1 MGRRELARSV
11 GLKAVWGSWLIS
23 SGVAPGSHSVE
34 TLLDS
39 LYDANPEALIN
50 GEVRDEELR

>member
-1 MGRRELARSV
+1 MSKRDMGLM
-11 GLKAVWGSWLIS
+11 LIS